1 MTLDPD
7 QLLLTG
13 QRLADAHATDKAR
26 REGESRASVDARHR
40 LWATV
45 LDARPLTV
53 AELAAAWW
61 PDIGEPRAWRMG
73 DYPWRHIRRARQ
85 RVAVLVRCGLAVIGA
100 GCLPHR
106 KQEGIVVV
114 RARAKKGDA

>member
-1 MTLDPD
+1 MTPDPD

-13 QRLADAHATDKAR
+13 QRLSDVRAEERAAAT
-26 REGESRASVDARHR
+26 RERHR
-40 LWATV
+40 RWATV
-45 LDARPLTV
+45 LDAGPLTV

-61 PDIGEPRAWRMG
+61 PEIGAPRSWHVG
-73 DYPWRHIRRARQ
+73 GYPERHINRARQ
-85 RVAVLVRCGLAVIGA
+85 RVAVLVRCGLAVVGS

-114 RARAKKGDA
+114 RARAKRGDTP